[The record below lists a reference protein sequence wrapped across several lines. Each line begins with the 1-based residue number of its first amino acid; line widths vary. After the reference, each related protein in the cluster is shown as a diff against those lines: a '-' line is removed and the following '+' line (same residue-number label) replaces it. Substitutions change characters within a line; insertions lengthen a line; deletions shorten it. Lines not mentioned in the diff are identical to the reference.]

1 MSSLRVIALSAL
13 GVGLVGCISPPSG
26 YWDARLA
33 EMPLAFNYGCRNALD
48 KGSAADA
55 ANYCPNDMPL
65 PPNGVWRPGL
75 SGAR

>member
-1 MSSLRVIALSAL
+1 MPLTRILAVCAL
-13 GVGLVGCISPPSG
+13 GLVLSGCVVAEQG

-33 EMPLAFNYGCRNALD
+33 EMPLAFNYGCRDALD

-55 ANYCPNDMPL
+55 VNYCPSDMPL

-75 SGAR
+75 VR